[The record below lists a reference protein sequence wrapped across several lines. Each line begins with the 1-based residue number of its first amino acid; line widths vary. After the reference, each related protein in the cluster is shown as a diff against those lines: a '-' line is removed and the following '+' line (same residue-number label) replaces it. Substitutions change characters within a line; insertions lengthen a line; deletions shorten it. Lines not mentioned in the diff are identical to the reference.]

1 MSDDAK
7 RDDIVITRDV
17 KIIDANGN
25 VIATLSGPMI
35 IDPNLR
41 TITLVRPK

>member
-1 MSDDAK
+1 MDDAK
-7 RDDIVITRDV
+7 KDDIVITRDV
-17 KIIDANGN
+17 KVLDSSGN
-25 VIATLSGPMI
+25 VIATLSGPMV